1 MNGAGNGD
9 QAGIVTFGSSPVLS
23 QSVASASSVG
33 SDWESAAGVDGSFT
47 DMESALALARALPV
61 GGSRRI
67 VLISDGAE
75 NLGSSLN
82 QASQAAQDGV
92 PIDVLP
98 LPGIDGDDLRVDGA
112 SAPSAIWSGDSLQIL
127 ASIGSGEAGAA
138 TVSLVAFDGTTVSKL
153 ASKDITV
160 QPGLNSVTFDVP
172 DLSPGFHAL
181 SISVASSTV
190 ADQYPDNDSYPL
202 AVIVRDAP
210 KLLLVSEANSDPGRL
225 KSALEQKGA
234 VVTLAEPSAVSSEL
248 PDLSIY
254 DGFVLDNVA
263 ATSFTYDQLV
273 GLQQATKTLGKGLVV
288 IGGRSSSYGP
298 GSYAGSVL
306 EDVLPVTVKVSNGQQ
321 RPKVALLLII
331 DKSGS
336 MSYDPLG
343 GSSKIDMAKDAAK
356 LAVTALSDGD
366 QIGIL
371 TFSDSQQWVVNM
383 TTIDGQTT
391 RDQVDAAIDTI
402 TADGGTN
409 ILPALIE
416 GFDKIRQTDADVR
429 HVVLLSD
436 GKSRTGTPESYDKD
450 VAGCSGRPHDPLHDR
465 DRRRCRPRSAHAP
478 RGDRQRPL
486 SLHRQTGRH
495 SSADLAGSSGCRQSV
510 GYPGDLPSNSR
521 PAESDHDRLQGER
534 SAGTRRV

>member
-1 MNGAGNGD
+1 MLPGLTFASSRSLWILCAVPIVVWLGWAFGVRRQRIRPSVLVLRAATIALLVVAIAQPLTSAGGSARNTIFVVDRSQSLASGGDQQINQWVQGALNGAGSGD
-9 QAGIVTFGSSPVLS
+9 RAGIVSFGSSPVLS
-23 QSVASASSVG
+23 QSVSSASSIG
-33 SDWESAAGVDGSFT
+33 SGWEGAAGVDGSFT

-98 LPGIDGDDLRVDGA
+98 LPGIDGADLRVDGA

-172 DLSPGFHAL
+172 DLTPGFHAL
-181 SISVASSTV
+181 AISVASSTV
-190 ADQYPDNDSYPL
+190 ANQFTDNDSYPL

-298 GSYAGSVL
+298 GSYAG
-306 EDVLPVTVKVSNGQQ
+306 
-321 RPKVALLLII
+321 
-331 DKSGS
+331 
-336 MSYDPLG
+336 
-343 GSSKIDMAKDAAK
+343 
-356 LAVTALSDGD
+356 
-366 QIGIL
+366 
-371 TFSDSQQWVVNM
+371 
-383 TTIDGQTT
+383 
-391 RDQVDAAIDTI
+391 
-402 TADGGTN
+402 
-409 ILPALIE
+409 
-416 GFDKIRQTDADVR
+416 
-429 HVVLLSD
+429 
-436 GKSRTGTPESYDKD
+436 
-450 VAGCSGRPHDPLHDR
+450 
-465 DRRRCRPRSAHAP
+465 
-478 RGDRQRPL
+478 
-486 SLHRQTGRH
+486 HRQSEQRAAAAEGR
-495 SSADLAGSSGCRQSV
+495 SLAHHR
-510 GYPGDLPSNSR
+510 
-521 PAESDHDRLQGER
+521 
-534 SAGTRRV
+534 